1 MSPRELLAAHRDAV
15 DPVTRPRAG
24 RCCACGRSVR
34 VTIHGVAAVHL
45 RTVWLDG
52 RPVAAMCP
60 GSAEPVDGAR

>member
-1 MSPRELLAAHRDAV
+1 MSARDLTAAPE
-15 DPVTRPRAG
+15 PVVVVG
-24 RCCACGRSVR
+24 RCRACGRSVR
-34 VTIHGVAAVHL
+34 VTVHGVAAVHQ